1 MYVVKKKRTSKCT
14 DGSSIYEYTLSDP
27 VDKPFI
33 AILETFGKIE
43 KRELGELLIFTFR
56 KEDWFTLKGISDDT
70 ILYASFQ
77 SSDLKSAEEFIEI
90 LLTTYNRQKSSE

>member
-33 AILETFGKIE
+33 AILETLGKIE
-43 KRELGELLIFTFR
+43 KRELGGLLMFTFR
-56 KEDWFTLKGISDDT
+56 KEDWFTLKGMSDDFIFYT
-70 ILYASFQ
+70 TFQ
-77 SSDLKSAEEFIEI
+77 SSDSKFAEEFIET